1 MTEPSARSIW
11 LRPER
16 AGRGPIPA
24 FDRDRIAAAGIAL
37 ADAHGLPAVTMRAVA
52 VALGAGPA
60 SLYRYVATR
69 DELLELMIDQV
80 NGEISYAAL
89 GSGHWLDDLLALARQ
104 SRGVYLAHPWLLDAT
119 ATRTPVGPHAVTYLE
134 HALSALADLDVSPRT
149 KLEAIAILNA
159 VISTLTRAEV
169 IQRLAGQA
177 VPQWQQ
183 AQAEF
188 LTQVATAGHHPHLAT
203 ALTGQPPEVEDSSES
218 FFDRILTRVLTGL
231 LQPDDIG
238 AALVRGR
245 AEAETPAAS
254 PGPTAAS

>member
-1 MTEPSARSIW
+1 MTEPTTHSIW

-16 AGRGPIPA
+16 AGRGPAPA

-37 ADAHGLPAVTMRAVA
+37 ADADGLTAVTMRAVA
-52 VALGAGPA
+52 LALGAGPA

-119 ATRTPVGPHAVTYLE
+119 ATRTPVGPRAVTYLE
-134 HALSALADLDVSPRT
+134 HALAALADLDVSPRT

-159 VISTLTRAEV
+159 VVSTLARAEV
-169 IQRLAGQA
+169 IQRLAGQTI
-177 VPQWQQ
+177 PQWQQ
-183 AQAEF
+183 AQTEY
-188 LTQVATAGHHPHLAT
+188 LTQVAMAGHHPHLAA
-203 ALTGQPPEVEDSSES
+203 ALTGQPSETEDSSES
-218 FFDRILTRVLTGL
+218 LLDRILTRVLTGL
-231 LQPDDIG
+231 LQRAGTG
-238 AALVRGR
+238 ATSVCGR
-245 AEAETPAAS
+245 AEAEPPAAN
-254 PGPTAAS
+254 PGATATS